1 MGQSVTRPEF
11 IAELEALM
19 RKIDELG
26 KDIGSVNCTIR
37 VNGTFTVRDSL
48 SLAQSYINDA
58 AFALKSREKKV

>member
-1 MGQSVTRPEF
+1 
-11 IAELEALM
+11 M

-26 KDIGSVNCTIR
+26 KDIGSVNCTIK

-58 AFALKSREKKV
+58 AFALKSKEKKV